1 MSKDKTDPTD
11 EQAAQAEAM
20 LRQHAATAP
29 TTAGVQAVT
38 ASVIGAAER
47 GPELPAES
55 AMDEFMARMAKEFAG
70 MRAELTALKAQ
81 QSAALAA
88 QGGPLPARY
97 ATAVADKVAAIA
109 AAHPDG
115 PAGHFKP
122 LLDAAARLQAA
133 GNEADGHGN
142 PAELEKAGAAI
153 SKFVSRTHAKAWGK
167 SIDFSALLDDVE
179 AALEHAQA
187 AAA

>member
-1 MSKDKTDPTD
+1 MPDKKDPTA
-11 EQAAQAEAM
+11 EAAGAM
-20 LRQHAATAP
+20 LRDQVAATPNPA
-29 TTAGVQAVT
+29 AVQAQT

-70 MRAELTALKAQ
+70 MKAELAALKAQ

-97 ATAVADKVAAIA
+97 ATAVADKVAAIIA
-109 AAHPDG
+109 QHPDC
-115 PAGHFKP
+115 PDGHFKP
-122 LLDAAARLQAA
+122 LLEAAAKLQAA
-133 GNEADGHGN
+133 GSEADGNGN
-142 PAELEKAGAAI
+142 ATAIEKAGTAI
-153 SKFVSRTHAKAWGK
+153 TKFTTRTHAKAWGK

-179 AALEHAQA
+179 AALEHATA